1 MLQVVVW
8 VSLMLAIACA
18 VYGFWAFLREPDIE
32 KDVKE
37 AAKEVNTAAKT
48 AAKATSGTAT
58 LAGGTTP
65 QAAFSGPT
73 EYLKALASFSEA
85 LSKLKRDV
93 AAFVLSLAF
102 LLVATVGA
110 GIDDKVKD
118 QPALKTSPT
127 TQTTST
133 PTTP

>member
-1 MLQVVVW
+1 MLQAVVW
-8 VSLMLAIACA
+8 VSLVLAIACA
-18 VYGFWAFLREPDIE
+18 VYGFWAFLKEPAVE

-37 AAKEVNTAAKT
+37 AAKEVNAAAKT
-48 AAKATSGTAT
+48 VAQATTSGTT

-102 LLVATVGA
+102 LLVATIGA

-118 QPALKTSPT
+118 QPAAKDNPT
-127 TQTTST
+127 TT
-133 PTTP
+133 TTPNSTTP

>member
-8 VSLMLAIACA
+8 VSLVLAIACA
-18 VYGFWAFLREPDIE
+18 VYGFWAFLTEPPIE
-32 KDVKE
+32 KDVKD
-37 AAKEVNTAAKT
+37 AAKEVNAAAKT
-48 AAKATSGTAT
+48 AAQATTGTAT

-118 QPALKTSPT
+118 QPAIKSNPT
-127 TQTTST
+127 TETTPQTT
-133 PTTP
+133 P